1 MTALI
6 VIAAILLLFVLLAF
20 IPLRIKIA
28 YNDSVNIY
36 LPILFFKIPIYPKK
50 KRIKSLSAQKFRDLR
65 KPESNSKSS
74 KKSEINNADSKSKD
88 SEKLTFKTIKPHLG
102 EILSQVKSILVKFNT
117 HLNAKIYSFYIV
129 VSSDDAAQTAITYG
143 AVSASASVLM
153 AVLEDRC
160 NIKYSKNAKTGVY
173 FDYTLG
179 KCIFECDIRFTLR
192 VWQIISLAVSAAISF
207 IKVKTKLEVKN
218 NVREQDQ

>member
-102 EILSQVKSILVKFNT
+102 EILSQVKSIQKF
-117 HLNAKIYSFYIV
+117 
-129 VSSDDAAQTAITYG
+129 
-143 AVSASASVLM
+143 
-153 AVLEDRC
+153 
-160 NIKYSKNAKTGVY
+160 
-173 FDYTLG
+173 
-179 KCIFECDIRFTLR
+179 IRF
-192 VWQIISLAVSAAISF
+192 ISSF
-207 IKVKTKLEVKN
+207 LPTMPPK
-218 NVREQDQ
+218 RQ